1 MNISEARDFSGMLD
15 FFEAIDILG
24 DMVISENSFP
34 KGSKKKIGYFCNR
47 DTYKGRSYPCSQQSY
62 AALSVT
68 LNW

>member
-34 KGSKKKIGYFCNR
+34 QR
-47 DTYKGRSYPCSQQSY
+47 QQEEER
-62 AALSVT
+62 L
-68 LNW
+68 LL